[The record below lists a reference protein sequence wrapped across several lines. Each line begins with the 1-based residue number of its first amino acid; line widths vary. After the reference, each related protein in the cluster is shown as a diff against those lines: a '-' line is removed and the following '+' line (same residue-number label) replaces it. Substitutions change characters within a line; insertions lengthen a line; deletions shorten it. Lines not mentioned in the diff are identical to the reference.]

1 MPDDVRP
8 ARRSLPLAA
17 GCALA
22 FAQFAALAGHAQIP
36 DNRGVKL
43 NPDDPVPPAYRET
56 LDARDFQRL
65 SGARDRGDSYVPVL
79 QGGGRAPL
87 APPAVRTRPRTLAP
101 APVGPAT
108 RRALPPPAPPV
119 RLRVPE
125 PSYEHVDGLAP
136 HSGGDRLSELLG
148 VLLES
153 WSRVPEIVR
162 VRYPAAADGER
173 AVDAAPETAAAGGR
187 RPDIVAGLGAGRGF
201 YARTM
206 YAVESNVPG
215 PVFVEILE
223 PPLAGA
229 VATGEFSIVRDRL
242 ALRLREMRHR
252 GRRYAIDAWGVGPDC
267 ACYGIAGE
275 VEPHFLSR
283 VLLPAAVRFAEGFL
297 AAVGR
302 PAQTVHLGDGGVIH
316 ERRAAT
322 ARAAARQGAAT
333 ALGALGEVLSETA
346 PKGPTI
352 RIPRD
357 SEVIVTL
364 AGPPAP
370 MTGRT
375 PREEARDDGK

>member
-1 MPDDVRP
+1 MPDDARPVR
-8 ARRSLPLAA
+8 RCQPLAA
-17 GCALA
+17 SCALA
-22 FAQFAALAGHAQIP
+22 FAQFAALAGHAQVP

-79 QGGGRAPL
+79 QGDGRAPV
-87 APPAVRTRPRTLAP
+87 APLTSGTQPRTP
-101 APVGPAT
+101 APTPAGPAAGRT
-108 RRALPPPAPPV
+108 PPPPA

-162 VRYPAAADGER
+162 VRYPAAAGGER
-173 AVDAAPETAAAGGR
+173 PVDAAPETAGAGGR
-187 RPDIVAGLGAGRGF
+187 RPDAVAGLGAGRGF

-229 VATGEFSIVRDRL
+229 VATGKFSIVRDRL

-297 AAVGR
+297 AAAGR

-322 ARAAARQGAAT
+322 TRAAARQGAAT
-333 ALGALGEVLSETA
+333 ALSALGGVLSETA

-370 MTGRT
+370 MTART
-375 PREEARDDGK
+375 PREEARDGRK

>member
-1 MPDDVRP
+1 MPDNVRP

-22 FAQFAALAGHAQIP
+22 FAQFATLAGHAQVP

-56 LDARDFQRL
+56 LDARDFERL

-79 QGGGRAPL
+79 QGDGRAPL
-87 APPAVRTRPRTLAP
+87 APPASGTQPRTAPPAP
-101 APVGPAT
+101 ARPAT
-108 RRALPPPAPPV
+108 RPVLPSPAPPV

-153 WSRVPEIVR
+153 WSRVPEIVH
-162 VRYPAAADGER
+162 VRYPAAAGGGS
-173 AVDAAPETAAAGGR
+173 AVDAVPETAAGGR
-187 RPDIVAGLGAGRGF
+187 RPDVVAGLGAGRGF

-206 YAVESNVPG
+206 YAVESSVSG

-223 PPLAGA
+223 PPLVGA
-229 VATGEFSIVRDRL
+229 VVTGEFSIVRDRL
-242 ALRLREMRHR
+242 ALRLREMRYR

-297 AAVGR
+297 AAAGR
-302 PAQTVHLGDGGVIH
+302 PARMVHLGDDGVIY

-322 ARAAARQGAAT
+322 ARAAAREGAAT
-333 ALGALGEVLSETA
+333 ALGALGEVLFETA

-357 SEVIVTL
+357 SEVIVIL

-370 MTGRT
+370 MTGRMS
-375 PREEARDDGK
+375 REEARDGGK